1 MIIGLRTQ
9 TCQCP
14 EAGCEVRIKIET
26 RLPMQR
32 GLGGVLKPKLGGF
45 THVECERMEKCEA
58 EEKNCVWAV
67 GTMRSNNDPLGLN
80 VAI

>member
-32 GLGGVLKPKLGGF
+32 GLGGVMRPKQGGF
-45 THVECERMEKCEA
+45 TNVDCERSDACEA
-58 EEKNCVWAV
+58 EGRNCVWAV
-67 GTMRSNNDPLGLN
+67 GIMRSKNDPLGLN
-80 VAI
+80 IAI